1 MPQEL
6 KESAKKYFNLYCK
19 LKEYFTEEGF
29 NMRKWAT
36 NSKELEE
43 MIKAEESVLSLTT
56 ERDPQI
62 QGISLSPA

>member
-6 KESAKKYFNLYCK
+6 KESPKKCFNLYCK
-19 LKEYFTEEGF
+19 LKEYFREEGF
-29 NMRKWAT
+29 NMRKWAC

-62 QGISLSPA
+62 